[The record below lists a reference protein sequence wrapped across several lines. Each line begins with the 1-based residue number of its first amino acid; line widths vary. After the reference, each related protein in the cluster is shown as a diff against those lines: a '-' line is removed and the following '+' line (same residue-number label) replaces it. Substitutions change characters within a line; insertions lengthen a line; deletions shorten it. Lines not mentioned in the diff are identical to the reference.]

1 MQLTNGAIK
10 VGVQPPPM
18 SPAAVDEFEG
28 VDLDTF
34 DLSAFA
40 KPAKVRT
47 ASEAG
52 TDVVSHNPEVQKF
65 LTEGAELFK
74 LSERYE
80 VEIVQRGHN
89 ALYELLA
96 SIYDFSMRIEQSTFK
111 EKILAEIRKDLKENH
126 SITLKSNTPSINTM
140 VKYMVRT
147 DKTTASR
154 YLKVLTVAQK
164 ENLAAA
170 DLPAYIARRGGVS
183 QIQDVESAALAKG
196 TGDKNNKER
205 TGLIREYFEL
215 VGKAS
220 KVDFEFEG
228 DVSVH
233 AEEKEGKTDES
244 SFCVFVAVHVGGSKF
259 KMVSANELGKAY
271 EDNLVKFISRSLP
284 NDLTVLEHGVRNL
297 KKQISMDKSQPE
309 GLRKEM
315 QVQLAVPLKHKQAE
329 VIDAEAT
336 VKKDEA

>member
-1 MQLTNGAIK
+1 
-10 VGVQPPPM
+10 
-18 SPAAVDEFEG
+18 
-28 VDLDTF
+28 
-34 DLSAFA
+34 
-40 KPAKVRT
+40 
-47 ASEAG
+47 
-52 TDVVSHNPEVQKF
+52 
-65 LTEGAELFK
+65 
-74 LSERYE
+74 
-80 VEIVQRGHN
+80 
-89 ALYELLA
+89 
-96 SIYDFSMRIEQSTFK
+96 
-111 EKILAEIRKDLKENH
+111 
-126 SITLKSNTPSINTM
+126 M

-164 ENLAAA
+164 ENLAAT

-220 KVDFEFEG
+220 KLDFEFEG

-271 EDNLVKFISRSLP
+271 EDNLVKFIGKSLP
-284 NDLTVLEHGVRNL
+284 NDLTVLEHGLRNL

-309 GLRKEM
+309 SLRKEM
-315 QVQLAVPLKHKQAE
+315 QVQLAIPLKHKKPE
-329 VIDAEAT
+329 VIDMDTSDDAPL
-336 VKKDEA
+336 